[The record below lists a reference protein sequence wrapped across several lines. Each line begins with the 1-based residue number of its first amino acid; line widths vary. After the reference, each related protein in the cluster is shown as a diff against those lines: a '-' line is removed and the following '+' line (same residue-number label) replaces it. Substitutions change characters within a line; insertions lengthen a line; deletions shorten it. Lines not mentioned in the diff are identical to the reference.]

1 MNPARRPEHLDDEAR
16 AELLTYL
23 VAGQLV
29 ARARTGVWLETTHLV
44 ESAQIWLASNGANCS
59 WFERA
64 HLARVSAELAP
75 SFLNAPALSDAAT
88 LAQLFTDGG
97 RLDYR
102 SPIVG
107 EMFSVCQQLLRRSI
121 WKRLADK

>member
-1 MNPARRPEHLDDEAR
+1 MNPERRPEHLDDEAR

-75 SFLNAPALSDAAT
+75 SFLNAPALSDTAT